1 MPAVPG
7 LPAGT
12 CHGGGAAAIRV
23 RAEYY
28 EPWRPWLSRV
38 APGVRSPPG
47 ARCSH
52 SSPPPTRDHDLA
64 VVL

>member
-1 MPAVPG
+1 MPAIPG

-23 RAEYY
+23 RGEYY
-28 EPWRPWLSRV
+28 EPWRTWLSRV
-38 APGVRSPPG
+38 APGARSLRVRDAATHHSPP
-47 ARCSH
+47 A
-52 SSPPPTRDHDLA
+52 RDHDLA